1 MIKKYEK
8 PSLIIKKQIT
18 RYEKEAVDYVAENQD
33 ITKAEA
39 KDILTNDAK
48 FMEIMAIKDKELRM
62 KMMDKTL
69 PEILTAL
76 ELKVERG
83 SMEQAQKAMT
93 AWSIGKDKAMG
104 ADKYSKAI
112 NIAGEKV
119 QVNLGFKFNP
129 YKKRLG

>member
-1 MIKKYEK
+1 MKQLKKYEK
-8 PSLIIKKQIT
+8 PSLIIKKELT
-18 RYEKEAVDYVAENQD
+18 RYEKEAVEYVSENQG
-33 ITKAEA
+33 ISKKEA

-48 FMEIMAIKDKELRM
+48 FIELMAIKDKELRM
-62 KMMDKTL
+62 KMMDNTL
-69 PEILTAL
+69 PEILKAL

-104 ADKYSKAI
+104 TDKYSKAL
-112 NIAGEKV
+112 NIEGKNV

-129 YKKRLG
+129 YKKK